1 MTIFFFLGW
10 MALTASSFL
19 FDGIHVSAFS
29 PSSWNHKSRI
39 QTSSSSKHEMG
50 GLFGDGGLFGGKKKQ
65 ANDPNAPQPVFQIPV
80 ESLKVGGLRFALGL
94 FLIGEQGTPVKGTWQ
109 ASQASDNKL
118 EMFYMVD
125 QSAMF
130 EVILEDKAISVNRYG
145 TTSLPYL
152 LQESVILHGLLDELH
167 TLAYTEEIDIENRL
181 VQFKDETVLENAR
194 EILPARAAEA

>member
-1 MTIFFFLGW
+1 MKNSIVNFFILGW
-10 MALTASSFL
+10 MAL
-19 FDGIHVSAFS
+19 FDGMYVNAFS
-29 PSSWNHKSRI
+29 PVCWNNKSS
-39 QTSSSSKHEMG
+39 TSVSSSKLEMG
-50 GLFGDGGLFGGKKKQ
+50 GLFGDGGLFGGKKNKQ
-65 ANDPNAPQPVFQIPV
+65 VNDPNAPQPVFQIPV

-130 EVILEDKAISVNRYG
+130 EVLLDDTLISVNRYG

-152 LQESVILHGLLDELH
+152 LQESVILHGLLDELY
-167 TLAYTEEIDIENRL
+167 TLAYTEEIEVENRL